1 MTENR
6 FQHTFNFALVRD
18 RGRTLPQFSA
28 TLANDFNITK
38 RRNSDFMDYKN

>member
-6 FQHTFNFALVRD
+6 FQHTFYFELVRD
-18 RGRTLPQFSA
+18 RDRRLPQFSS
-28 TLANDFNITK
+28 TLANDLNITK